1 MKKKLCMLM
10 ALLMVCLSAAAC
22 AETIELKVWSAQ
34 PDQALLEEL
43 CNAFAAEHPENEWK
57 FTYGVVGEA
66 DAQARYLEDPAA
78 AADVFSYPD
87 DQIIKLVK
95 SDALYEVTRNRDQII
110 AENSA
115 GAINAATY
123 DGVLYGYPM
132 TADNGYFLYYDKSV
146 LTEED
151 VQTLDGI
158 LAAAEKAGKKFNMD
172 VANGWYLA
180 SFFLGNG
187 CQLTLDTDGKQI
199 CDFNNEKGL
208 AAAEAIRALCDH
220 PAFLAGGQDLLQGS
234 IGDAICAGICG
245 TWISSA
251 VKERLGDN
259 YAACKLPTFTCGGEQ
274 VQMGSFLGC
283 KILGVNTQTAHP
295 VEAMELAE
303 YLTNE
308 QSQLRRFEAL
318 GYGPSNVNVAA
329 SEAVA
334 SEPALAALAA
344 QSAYA
349 ISQHVLGGY
358 WTPAGAFGAELVAH
372 NGSDLQAML
381 DQLVEQTVATQN

>member
-95 SDALYEVTRNRDQII
+95 ADALYEVTRNRDQII

-180 SFFLGNG
+180 SFFLPPKPSRRCAIIPPSLRAGRIF
-187 CQLTLDTDGKQI
+187 CRAPSATPSAPVS
-199 CDFNNEKGL
+199 
-208 AAAEAIRALCDH
+208 AARG
-220 PAFLAGGQDLLQGS
+220 FLPL
-234 IGDAICAGICG
+234 
-245 TWISSA
+245 
-251 VKERLGDN
+251 
-259 YAACKLPTFTCGGEQ
+259 
-274 VQMGSFLGC
+274 
-283 KILGVNTQTAHP
+283 
-295 VEAMELAE
+295 
-303 YLTNE
+303 
-308 QSQLRRFEAL
+308 
-318 GYGPSNVNVAA
+318 
-329 SEAVA
+329 
-334 SEPALAALAA
+334 
-344 QSAYA
+344 
-349 ISQHVLGGY
+349 
-358 WTPAGAFGAELVAH
+358 
-372 NGSDLQAML
+372 
-381 DQLVEQTVATQN
+381 

>member
-1 MKKKLCMLM
+1 M
-10 ALLMVCLSAAAC
+10 
-22 AETIELKVWSAQ
+22 
-34 PDQALLEEL
+34 
-43 CNAFAAEHPENEWK
+43 
-57 FTYGVVGEA
+57 GEA

-87 DQIIKLVK
+87 DQIITLVK
-95 SDALYEVTRNRDQII
+95 ADALYEVTRNRDQII

-187 CQLTLDTDGKQI
+187 CQLTLDADGKQI

-208 AAAEAIRALCDH
+208 AAAEAIKALCDH

-234 IGDAICAGICG
+234 IGDTICAGICG

-251 VKERLGDN
+251 VKEKLGDN

-381 DQLVEQTVATQN
+381 DQLVEQTVAAQN